1 MEFLCIAIICQYVSK
16 SSKVLDSWYFYW
28 ILISWVKISTI
39 LTFFNLQ
46 EEGVDLFIMIEEV
59 YPGHLSLIILSLR
72 IPVFDVCSIKT

>member
-1 MEFLCIAIICQYVSK
+1 MEFLGIAIICQYVSK

-39 LTFFNLQ
+39 LTFVNLQ

-59 YPGHLSLIILSLR
+59 YQFIVHNLIS
-72 IPVFDVCSIKT
+72 